1 MHLSHL
7 KTSSKHLY
15 LLDKVLLKNMIFFYF
30 FLVRFGRCFVNLTE
44 TARDMLNTCL
54 MLSLSDADGG
64 GLAECVMGRDSNG
77 EGLILPLIGTATLC
91 RNWRKCN
98 LTFESEVYSI
108 KLLSEKYYQKI
119 SNSAQSVAL

>member
-15 LLDKVLLKNMIFFYF
+15 LLDEVLLKNMIFF
-30 FLVRFGRCFVNLTE
+30 VRFWRCFVNMTE
-44 TARDMLNTCL
+44 TAWDMLNTCL

-98 LTFESEVYSI
+98 RTFESEVYSI

-119 SNSAQSVAL
+119 SNSARSVAL